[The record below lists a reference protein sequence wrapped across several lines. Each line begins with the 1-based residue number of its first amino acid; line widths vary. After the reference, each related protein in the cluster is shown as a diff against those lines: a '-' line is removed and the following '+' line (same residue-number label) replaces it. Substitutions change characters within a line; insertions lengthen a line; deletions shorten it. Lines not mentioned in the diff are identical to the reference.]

1 MKLRHRNDIQGGHHM
16 TEALQYVRGTDEA
29 LAMIEAADA
38 TEIYGE
44 DELEVQF
51 VYFTDRFGLDYPTEV
66 VDYIRIG
73 TQEFHNSEIINEL
86 D

>member
-1 MKLRHRNDIQGGHHM
+1 M
-16 TEALQYVRGTDEA
+16 TQTLEYVRGTDEA

-51 VYFTDRFGLDYPTEV
+51 IVYTDRFGIDYETDV

-73 TQEFHNSEIINEL
+73 TQEFHNSEINNEL
-86 D
+86 E

>member
-1 MKLRHRNDIQGGHHM
+1 M
-16 TEALQYVRGTDEA
+16 TQTLEYVRGTDEA
-29 LAMIEAADA
+29 LGMIEAAAA

-51 VYFTDRFGLDYPTEV
+51 IVYTDRFGIDYETDV

-73 TQEFHNSEIINEL
+73 TQEFHNSEINNEL

>member
-1 MKLRHRNDIQGGHHM
+1 M
-16 TEALQYVRGTDEA
+16 TQTPEYVRGTDEA

-51 VYFTDRFGLDYPTEV
+51 IVYTDRFGIDYETDV

-73 TQEFHNSEIINEL
+73 TQEFHNSEINNEL
-86 D
+86 E

>member
-1 MKLRHRNDIQGGHHM
+1 M
-16 TEALQYVRGTDEA
+16 TQTLEYVRGTDEA
-29 LAMIEAADA
+29 LVMIEAADA

-51 VYFTDRFGLDYPTEV
+51 IVYTDRFGIDYETDV

-73 TQEFHNSEIINEL
+73 TQEFHNSEINNEL
-86 D
+86 E

>member
-1 MKLRHRNDIQGGHHM
+1 M
-16 TEALQYVRGTDEA
+16 TQTLEYVRGTDEA

-51 VYFTDRFGLDYPTEV
+51 IVYTDRFGIDYETDV

-73 TQEFHNSEIINEL
+73 TQEFHNSEINNEL

>member
-1 MKLRHRNDIQGGHHM
+1 M
-16 TEALQYVRGTDEA
+16 TQTLEYVSGTDEE

-51 VYFTDRFGLDYPTEV
+51 IVYTDRFGIDYETDV

-73 TQEFHNSEIINEL
+73 TQEFHNSEINNEL
-86 D
+86 E

>member
-1 MKLRHRNDIQGGHHM
+1 M
-16 TEALQYVRGTDEA
+16 TPTLEYVRGTDEA

-51 VYFTDRFGLDYPTEV
+51 IVYTDRFGIDYETDV

-73 TQEFHNSEIINEL
+73 TQEFHNSEINNEL
-86 D
+86 E